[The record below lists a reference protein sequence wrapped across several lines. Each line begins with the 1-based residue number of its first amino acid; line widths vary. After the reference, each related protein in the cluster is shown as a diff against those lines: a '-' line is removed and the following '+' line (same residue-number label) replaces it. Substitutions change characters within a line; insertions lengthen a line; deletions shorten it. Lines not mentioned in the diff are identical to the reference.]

1 MMLNTI
7 ITGVTAYISTSLD
20 YLLILMVVFGRTPK
34 QQRGLVYIGD
44 IIGTSVLVA
53 VSIILAYALGFVP
66 QPWLLG
72 LLGLIPIYMGVHLL
86 FGEEDDADAKV
97 NNTMAKHMNV
107 IWKVALITIAT
118 CGADNIGIYVPLL
131 TQLEHS
137 AVPLLLIT
145 FFVMLTLFCTASL
158 LLSRIPQ
165 VAHLLDKYGR
175 YITAAVY
182 CLIGFGVLWEGGT
195 VQHLL
200 HL

>member
-1 MMLNTI
+1 MLNTI

-20 YLLILMVVFGRTPK
+20 YLLILMVVFGGTPK
-34 QQRGLVYIGD
+34 HQRGLVYVGD
-44 IIGTSVLVA
+44 LVGTSILVGI
-53 VSIILAYALGFVP
+53 SLILAYALGFVP

-72 LLGLIPIYMGVHLL
+72 LLGLIPVYMGIRLL
-86 FGEEDDADAKV
+86 LGEEEDADEKV
-97 NNTMAKHMNV
+97 DAAMAQHMNV
-107 IWKVALITIAT
+107 IWKVALITVTT

-131 TQLEHS
+131 TQLNQG
-137 AVPLLLIT
+137 ALPLLLMT
-145 FFVMLTLFCTASL
+145 FLVMLTLFCATGL

-165 VAHLLDKYGR
+165 IAHLLDRYGR

>member
-1 MMLNTI
+1 MLNTI

-20 YLLILMVVFGRTPK
+20 YLLILMVVFGGTPK
-34 QQRGLVYIGD
+34 HQRGLVYVGD
-44 IIGTSVLVA
+44 LVGTSILVGI
-53 VSIILAYALGFVP
+53 SLILAYALGFVP

-72 LLGLIPIYMGVHLL
+72 LLGLIPVYMGIRLML
-86 FGEEDDADAKV
+86 GEEEDADEKV
-97 NNTMAKHMNV
+97 DAAMAQHMNV
-107 IWKVALITIAT
+107 IWKVALITVTT

-131 TQLEHS
+131 TQLNQG
-137 AVPLLLIT
+137 ALPLLLMT
-145 FFVMLTLFCTASL
+145 FLVMLTLFCATGL

-165 VAHLLDKYGR
+165 IAHLLDRYGR

>member
-1 MMLNTI
+1 MLNTI

-20 YLLILMVVFGRTPK
+20 YLLILMVVFGGTPK
-34 QQRGLVYIGD
+34 HQRGLVYVGD
-44 IIGTSVLVA
+44 LVGTSILVGI
-53 VSIILAYALGFVP
+53 SLILAYALGFVP

-72 LLGLIPIYMGVHLL
+72 LIPVYMGIRLL
-86 FGEEDDADAKV
+86 LGEEEDADEKV
-97 NNTMAKHMNV
+97 DAAMAQHMNV
-107 IWKVALITIAT
+107 IWKVALITVTT

-131 TQLEHS
+131 TQLNQG
-137 AVPLLLIT
+137 ALPLLLMT
-145 FFVMLTLFCTASL
+145 FLVMLTLFCATGL

-165 VAHLLDKYGR
+165 IAHLLDRYGR

>member
-1 MMLNTI
+1 MLNTI

-20 YLLILMVVFGRTPK
+20 YLLILMVVFGGTPK
-34 QQRGLVYIGD
+34 HQRGLVYVGD
-44 IIGTSVLVA
+44 LVGTSILVGI
-53 VSIILAYALGFVP
+53 SLILAYALGFVP

-72 LLGLIPIYMGVHLL
+72 LLGLIPVYMGIHLL
-86 FGEEDDADAKV
+86 LGEEEDADEKV
-97 NNTMAKHMNV
+97 DAAMAQHMNV
-107 IWKVALITIAT
+107 IWKVALITVTT

-131 TQLEHS
+131 TQLNQG
-137 AVPLLLIT
+137 ALPLLLMT
-145 FFVMLTLFCTASL
+145 FLVMLTLFCATGL

-165 VAHLLDKYGR
+165 IAHLLDRYGR

>member
-1 MMLNTI
+1 MLNTI

-20 YLLILMVVFGRTPK
+20 YLLILMVVFGGTPK
-34 QQRGLVYIGD
+34 HQRGLVYVGD
-44 IIGTSVLVA
+44 LVGTSILVGI
-53 VSIILAYALGFVP
+53 SLILAYALGFVP

-72 LLGLIPIYMGVHLL
+72 LLGLIPVYMGIRLL
-86 FGEEDDADAKV
+86 LGEEEDADEKV
-97 NNTMAKHMNV
+97 DAAMAQHMNV
-107 IWKVALITIAT
+107 IWKVALITVTT
-118 CGADNIGIYVPLL
+118 CGADNISIYVPLL
-131 TQLEHS
+131 TQLNQG
-137 AVPLLLIT
+137 ALPLLLMT
-145 FFVMLTLFCTASL
+145 FLVMLTLFCATGL

-165 VAHLLDKYGR
+165 IAHLLDRYGR

>member
-1 MMLNTI
+1 MLNTI

-20 YLLILMVVFGRTPK
+20 YLLILMVVFGGTPK
-34 QQRGLVYIGD
+34 HQRGLVYVGD
-44 IIGTSVLVA
+44 LVGTSILVGI
-53 VSIILAYALGFVP
+53 SLILAYALGFVP

-72 LLGLIPIYMGVHLL
+72 LLGLIPVYRGIRLL
-86 FGEEDDADAKV
+86 LGEEEDADEKV
-97 NNTMAKHMNV
+97 DAAMAQHMNV
-107 IWKVALITIAT
+107 IWKVALITVTT

-131 TQLEHS
+131 TQLNQG
-137 AVPLLLIT
+137 ALPLLLMT
-145 FFVMLTLFCTASL
+145 FLVMLTLFCATGL

-165 VAHLLDKYGR
+165 IAHLLDRYGR

>member
-1 MMLNTI
+1 MLNTI
-7 ITGVTAYISTSLD
+7 IMGVTAYISTSLD
-20 YLLILMVVFGRTPK
+20 YLLILMVVFGGTPK
-34 QQRGLVYIGD
+34 HQRGLVYVGD
-44 IIGTSVLVA
+44 LVGTSILVGI
-53 VSIILAYALGFVP
+53 SLILAYALGFVP

-72 LLGLIPIYMGVHLL
+72 LLGLIPVYMGIRLL
-86 FGEEDDADAKV
+86 LGEEEDADEKV
-97 NNTMAKHMNV
+97 DAAMAQHMNV
-107 IWKVALITIAT
+107 IWKVALITVTT

-131 TQLEHS
+131 TQLNQG
-137 AVPLLLIT
+137 ALPLLLMT
-145 FFVMLTLFCTASL
+145 FLVMLTLFCATGL

-165 VAHLLDKYGR
+165 IAHLLDCYGR